1 MARPGRKT
9 EIVADVELPTELS
22 WLKTRDEE

>member
-22 WLKTRDEE
+22 WRGANDEE